1 MNKQDL
7 IKEVFDQGFTRTHL
21 DAERAVEFVLDA
33 IRTNVVEGKK
43 VSLGGFGIF
52 EKKERKGRVGRNPR
66 TGESVD
72 IPSVGVVKFRPA
84 KAFKDA
90 VK

>member
-7 IKEVFDQGFTRTHL
+7 IKEVFDQGFTRTHV
-21 DAERAVEFVLDA
+21 DAERAVEFILDTISNKVIA
-33 IRTNVVEGKK
+33 GDR

-52 EKKERKGRVGRNPR
+52 EKKERKGRIGRNPR
-66 TGESVD
+66 TGESVN
-72 IPSVGVVKFRPA
+72 IPAIGVVKFRPA

-90 VK
+90 AR